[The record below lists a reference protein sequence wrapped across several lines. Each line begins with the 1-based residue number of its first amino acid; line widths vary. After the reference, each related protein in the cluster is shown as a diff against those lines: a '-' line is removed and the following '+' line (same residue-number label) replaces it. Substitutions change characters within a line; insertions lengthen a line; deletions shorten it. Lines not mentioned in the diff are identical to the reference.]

1 MRRYVFE
8 KKWDN
13 SVYQLSILLEIY
25 NAYFVLCKY
34 GRARGRNN
42 FSYNIQFT
50 TIFEI
55 GMFVHSCLKFIF
67 NSIFQVFEDA
77 VEELPVAPLKEKKVL
92 KKFSK
97 LKKIKV
103 LKSSDGD
110 DDIPLDDALEAARE
124 AIDKFLNNN
133 FDEARDIVQPLWAFR
148 FFFSI
153 PYIYTMS

>member
-1 MRRYVFE
+1 M
-8 KKWDN
+8 
-13 SVYQLSILLEIY
+13 
-25 NAYFVLCKY
+25 LCKY

-42 FSYNIQFT
+42 FSNNIQFT
-50 TIFEI
+50 IIFEI
-55 GMFVHSCLKFIF
+55 GMFVLLCLKFIF

-133 FDEARDIVQPLWAFR
+133 FDEARDIVQPL
-148 FFFSI
+148 
-153 PYIYTMS
+153 